1 MNYQRASNI
10 NKEQLAMTPNSR
22 VSPMLTVIEWEMLD
36 KKKFFPL
43 SMMSSFTIRCF
54 LYPLTLIRTRLQV
67 QNQHAQYK
75 GTFDAYKQISRTE
88 GFRGLYRGFWISCFQ
103 VVSGVCYVSTYEG
116 VRHLLDIN
124 GMTNSRVKALA
135 GGSCASLVGQT
146 VIVPFDVISQHMMV
160 LGLTPRGKSDLSANP
175 LAVNTEGRT
184 RWQITWDITRTIYVR
199 DGLRGFYRGYVASL
213 LTYVPSSASWWTF
226 YSLYQ
231 DLGRDLSPSWS
242 PATLVQCVAAVMA
255 GCTTRLIPNPLDLV
269 RARVQVHRLSI
280 TDTIKTLWR
289 SERMNIFRKGLTARM
304 TSSSIYSLAIIF
316 GYESVKKM
324 SVLPQYRPLVA
335 W

>member
-255 GCTTRLIPNPLDLV
+255 GCTTSLITNPLDLV